1 MRKVVPL
8 LLVLAALPAQAKAQ
22 EIVLEAGTELETRVD
37 GDLNGDDVND
47 IAFVA
52 YGEDSRAL
60 TVLLSNRTGE
70 FDVEYAP
77 EVLVLEPTML
87 GPGALTIEQGV
98 LRFEDLTGGTT
109 AVSSIRR
116 FRYDAMRKQM
126 RMIGLDATLYSRT
139 NAHDGFE
146 MSWNLLNGDAV
157 TSELRLA
164 EGAGEDPYEKG
175 QQRRFKYRVR
185 PQWLSDAPDPETM
198 IEEMRQS

>member
-8 LLVLAALPAQAKAQ
+8 LLLLAALPAQAQ
-22 EIVLEAGTELETRVD
+22 EVLLEPGTELETQVD
-37 GDLNGDDVND
+37 GDLNGDDIND
-47 IAFVA
+47 VA
-52 YGEDSRAL
+52 YVAFGEDSRTL

-70 FDVEYAP
+70 FDVEY
-77 EVLVLEPTML
+77 VLEALALEPTML
-87 GPGALTIEQGV
+87 GPGALTIERGV

-126 RMIGLDATLYSRT
+126 RMIGLDATIYSRT
-139 NAHDGFE
+139 NSHDGFE

-157 TSELRLA
+157 TRELRLV
-164 EGAGEDPYEKG
+164 EGAGEDAYEKG
-175 QQRRFKYRVR
+175 QERRFKYRTR
-185 PQWLSDAPDPETM
+185 PQWLSAAPDPETM